1 VYAEIRFRSKVG
13 WRPIV
18 WNHEGVK
25 SVTKPT
31 SPSRPWCE
39 AREQTIFTVG
49 YQRLSVQE
57 LIDLLASNGVTK
69 LVDVRYT
76 PWSRKPGFS
85 ASRLEAALGDAG
97 VAYEHWKALG
107 NPPEIRDIYKAG
119 EIEEGRSQFRAR
131 LRNGQ
136 SDAVDRLVE
145 LAESQPVAILCLEAD
160 HHSCHRDVVAEEVS
174 RRSARCVSV
183 THL

>member
-1 VYAEIRFRSKVG
+1 MLTCHVYAEIRFRPKVG

-25 SVTKPT
+25 SVTKP

-49 YQRLSVQE
+49 YQRLSVQG
-57 LIDLLASNGVTK
+57 LIDLLVSNGVTR

-85 ASRLEAALGDAG
+85 ASRLGGGAG
-97 VAYEHWKALG
+97 
-107 NPPEIRDIYKAG
+107 
-119 EIEEGRSQFRAR
+119 
-131 LRNGQ
+131 
-136 SDAVDRLVE
+136 
-145 LAESQPVAILCLEAD
+145 
-160 HHSCHRDVVAEEVS
+160 
-174 RRSARCVSV
+174 
-183 THL
+183 